1 MRKTLAFGMM
11 AALAMGGAAWADHG
25 AGYDPSLDEVLF
37 IGTVGPISIGQSVK
51 FDFDLDNP
59 NSVIGFSFSG
69 DYVVQD
75 PGGWASDTQMNITGP
90 SGSSVSIGG
99 FGLPDPDLDWDFQ
112 GAGSAPL
119 GFYSSGAHF
128 HKADGSPV
136 FNSNGDGS
144 TNKPGNWSI
153 VFTQDFGGSPTI
165 WENVEITLHK
175 IPAPGAMAL
184 LGVAGLMG
192 GRRRRRI

>member
-25 AGYDPSLDEVLF
+25 AGYDPALDEVLF
-37 IGTVGPISIGQSVK
+37 VGTVGPISDGQSMS
-51 FDFDLDNP
+51 FDFLLDNP
-59 NSVIGFSFSG
+59 NQVIGFSFAG

-75 PGGWASDTQMNITGP
+75 PGGWGSDTHMRITGP
-90 SGSSVSIGG
+90 SGSTVGIGG
-99 FGLPDPDLDWDFQ
+99 FGSPSDLDWDFQ
-112 GAGSAPL
+112 GPDSAPL
-119 GFYSSGAHF
+119 GFYSSGPHF
-128 HKADGSPV
+128 HGAKGAPV

-153 VFTQDFGGSPTI
+153 VFTQDFGAAGTI